1 MPLKYCGS
9 LRFSDSEIP
18 PAKAQRRQVRRGR
31 KNILANGFHH
41 FSPTFAAFAF
51 FAGDIPS
58 FRRGCS
64 PTRRTFFPSAVWE
77 NACTTMLESFRGL
90 RKFSVVRNPPRRGF
104 TRAKSPSSET
114 FSFYLCAF
122 ASLRL
127 CSGHALRE
135 IFRFFWLRLRRA
147 RAIVSSFHSLCLVA
161 NMDQGSGA
169 RRERQRRLNSAERR
183 RDVIETF
190 LRRLHEQEN
199 RFVCLARIR

>member
-41 FSPTFAAFAF
+41 FSPTFAAFASLRETFRVSVAAVRRQGEAF
-51 FAGDIPS
+51 FERSWGQ
-58 FRRGCS
+58 
-64 PTRRTFFPSAVWE
+64 
-77 NACTTMLESFRGL
+77 ACTTMLERLRGL
-90 RKFSVVRNPPRRGF
+90 RKFSVDWHLKTGIYSRQVRRQVRKLLVFTFAPLRRV
-104 TRAKSPSSET
+104 T
-114 FSFYLCAF
+114 
-122 ASLRL
+122 
-127 CSGHALRE
+127 LRE

-147 RAIVSSFHSLCLVA
+147 GAIVSSFHSLCLVA

>member
-41 FSPTFAAFAF
+41 FSPTFAAFA
-51 FAGDIPS
+51 S
-58 FRRGCS
+58 LRETFRVS
-64 PTRRTFFPSAVWE
+64 VAAVRRQGEPFFPSAVWE

-122 ASLRL
+122 AS
-127 CSGHALRE
+127 LRE

>member
-41 FSPTFAAFAF
+41 FSPTFAVFA
-51 FAGDIPS
+51 S
-58 FRRGCS
+58 LRETFRVS
-64 PTRRTFFPSAVWE
+64 VAAVRRQGEPLFPSAVWE
-77 NACTTMLESFRGL
+77 NACITILERFRAL
-90 RKFSVVRNPPRRGF
+90 RKFSVVRNPPRRRF
-104 TRAKSPSSET
+104 TRAKAQSTPSSET

-122 ASLRL
+122 ASLR
-127 CSGHALRE
+127 E

-147 RAIVSSFHSLCLVA
+147 GAIVSSFHSLCFVA

>member
-41 FSPTFAAFAF
+41 FSPTFAAFA
-51 FAGDIPS
+51 S
-58 FRRGCS
+58 LRETFRVS
-64 PTRRTFFPSAVWE
+64 VAAVRRQGEPFFPAQSGKMRVLLCLKVFA
-77 NACTTMLESFRGL
+77 ACANFPSSVTLQDGDLLAPS
-90 RKFSVVRNPPRRGF
+90 RK
-104 TRAKSPSSET
+104 TPSSET

-122 ASLRL
+122 AS
-127 CSGHALRE
+127 LRE